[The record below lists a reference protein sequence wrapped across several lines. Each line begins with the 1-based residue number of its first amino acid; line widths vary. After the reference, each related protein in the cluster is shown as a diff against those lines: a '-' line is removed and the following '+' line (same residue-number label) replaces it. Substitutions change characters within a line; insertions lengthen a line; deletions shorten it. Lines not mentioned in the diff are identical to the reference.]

1 MPRKPSVLC
10 QKNEDCEPNT
20 TSPLIVEEAVEMKPV
35 RVESPSTMRV
45 EEAPK
50 EPVISRV
57 EPKVEEAVE
66 MRPVKVE
73 SPSTMSVDEAPRA
86 PVILRVEPKV
96 EEAVEMK
103 PVKIESPSTMSVEE
117 APREFPTSKVP
128 ETVEE
133 PCEIKFVNVASPRS
147 STEKRVEEA
156 WFAMV
161 RSERLAVSELSS
173 QRVKSE

>member
-73 SPSTMSVDEAPRA
+73 SPSTMSV
-86 PVILRVEPKV
+86 
-96 EEAVEMK
+96 
-103 PVKIESPSTMSVEE
+103 EE

-128 ETVEE
+128 EPVEE
-133 PCEIKFVNVASPRS
+133 PSGIKFVNVASPRS